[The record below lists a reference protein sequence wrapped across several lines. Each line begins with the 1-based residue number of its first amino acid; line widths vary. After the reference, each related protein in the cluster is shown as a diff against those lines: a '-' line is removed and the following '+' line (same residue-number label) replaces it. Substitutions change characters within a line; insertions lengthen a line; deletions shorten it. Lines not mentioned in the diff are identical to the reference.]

1 MRTYPDYV
9 MKLSERLDKNIK
21 PFVITGD
28 DIMIDANSYHDVLK
42 SIVHIFRNSVDHG
55 IETEDERLEAGKGQ
69 VGNITCEIRDMQ
81 DDFQI
86 IISDDGRGIDVKL
99 LEQKSLDKEL
109 YTEEELSKMN
119 YEEKINLIFE
129 QGITTK
135 QEANHISGRGVG
147 MSAVKKSVEE

>member
-1 MRTYPDYV
+1 M
-9 MKLSERLDKNIK
+9 
-21 PFVITGD
+21 
-28 DIMIDANSYHDVLK
+28 
-42 SIVHIFRNSVDHG
+42 
-55 IETEDERLEAGKGQ
+55 LELY
-69 VGNITCEIRDMQ
+69 
-81 DDFQI
+81 FQI

-99 LEQKSLDKEL
+99 LEQKSLDKGL
-109 YTEEELSKMN
+109 YTEAELSKMN